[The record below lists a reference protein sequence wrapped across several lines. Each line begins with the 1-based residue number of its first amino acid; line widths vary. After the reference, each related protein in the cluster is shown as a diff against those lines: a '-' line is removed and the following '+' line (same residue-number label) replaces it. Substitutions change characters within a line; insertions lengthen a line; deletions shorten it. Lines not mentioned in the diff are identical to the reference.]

1 MVKQASIKFV
11 TMKFSFPITLK
22 SQNKCCKKKKKNI
35 FKQTLIGSV

>member
-22 SQNKCCKKKKKNI
+22 SQNKCCNK
-35 FKQTLIGSV
+35 FALL